1 MFMNTS
7 DEFDLILTKQQRR
20 EIYQKCGLVPAK
32 IATSVLN
39 LIKLS
44 LAARAMKSEVL
55 PLVENLATAKL
66 ILERGQDSMSVEQ
79 PYAITLDLTPE
90 QRELIKDTV
99 DKDWQRVMFCPDEH
113 DNIVYIEQWESDIS
127 AKRVGDSFVILPE
140 SFDYS
145 PSSSDKL
152 IWLPRG
158 DDDKTKNTFGKG
170 YHPTTLNVLRLMEKH
185 LKAGSRVL
193 DVGTGSGV
201 LAVAAAR
208 LGAKSVLAVDV
219 DSNAVY
225 TAQKAA
231 ELNDLEDVIEV
242 KVGSLD
248 SADGEY
254 DAIIANL
261 FPKVIISL
269 AQDFSGKL
277 VPGGLLLISGVVSA
291 RAAGIAEVLKTAG
304 FDHHESISLQ
314 DWEGLVFYKKTL
326 EPPHAEN

>member
-1 MFMNTS
+1 MLMNTS

-20 EIYQKCGLVPAK
+20 EIYQKCGLVPTK

-39 LIKLS
+39 LVKLS

-55 PLVENLATAKL
+55 PLVANTATAKL
-66 ILERGQDSMSVEQ
+66 ILERGQDSMSVKQ
-79 PYAITLDLTPE
+79 PYAITLELTPE
-90 QRELIKDTV
+90 QRDLIKNTV
-99 DKDWQRVMFCPDEH
+99 DKDWLRVMFCPDEH
-113 DNIVYIEQWESDIS
+113 DNIAYIEQWESDIS

-140 SFDYS
+140 GFNYS
-145 PSSSDKL
+145 PSPSDKL
-152 IWLPRG
+152 IWLPRD

-185 LKAGSRVL
+185 LKAGSSVL

-254 DAIIANL
+254 DAITANL

-277 VPGGLLLISGVVSA
+277 VSNGLLLISGVVSA

-304 FDHHESISLQ
+304 FEHHESISLQ
-314 DWEGLVFYKKTL
+314 DWEGLVFYKKRI
-326 EPPHAEN
+326 EPPQAEN

>member
-1 MFMNTS
+1 MNTS
-7 DEFDLILTKQQRR
+7 EEFDLILTKQQRR
-20 EIYQKCGLVPAK
+20 EIYQKCGFVPAR
-32 IATSVLN
+32 IITSVLN

-66 ILERGQDSMSVEQ
+66 VLEREQDSMSVEQ

-90 QRELIKDTV
+90 QRELIKNTV
-99 DKDWQRVMFCPDEH
+99 DKDWLRVMICPDEH
-113 DNIVYIEQWESDIS
+113 DNISYIEQWESDIS
-127 AKRVGDSFVILPE
+127 PKRVGDSFVILPE
-140 SFDYS
+140 GFDYS

-152 IWLPRG
+152 ICLPRG

-170 YHPTTLNVLRLMEKH
+170 YHPTTLTVLRLMEKH
-185 LKAGSRVL
+185 LKTGSRVL

-225 TAQKAA
+225 TAQKAS
-231 ELNDLEDVIEV
+231 ELNNLEDVIEV
-242 KVGSLD
+242 KAGSLD
-248 SADGEY
+248 SANGIY

-269 AQDFSGKL
+269 AQDFSDKL
-277 VPGGLLLISGVVSA
+277 VSNGLLLISGVVSA
-291 RAAGIAEVLKTAG
+291 RAAGIAEVLKTSG
-304 FDHHESISLQ
+304 FEHHESISLQ
-314 DWEGLVFYKKTL
+314 DWEGLVFYKKR
-326 EPPHAEN
+326 

>member
-1 MFMNTS
+1 MNTS
-7 DEFDLILTKQQRR
+7 DDFVITLTKQQQR
-20 EIYQKCGLVPAK
+20 EIYHKCGLVPG
-32 IATSVLN
+32 IIGTSVLS
-39 LIKLS
+39 LVKLS
-44 LAARAMKSEVL
+44 LAARAAKSEVL
-55 PLVENLATAKL
+55 PLVKNISTARL
-66 ILERGQDSMSVEQ
+66 LLERERDSISPEQ
-79 PYAITLDLTPE
+79 PYVITLDLTPE
-90 QRELIKDTV
+90 QSELIKDTV
-99 DKDWQRVMFCPDEH
+99 NTDWLRVMICPDEH
-113 DNIVYIEQWESDIS
+113 DNIAYIEQWESDIS
-127 AKRVGDSFVILPE
+127 AKRVGDSFVILPQG
-140 SFDYS
+140 FDYS

-185 LKAGSRVL
+185 LKSGSRVL

-231 ELNDLEDVIEV
+231 ELNDLEDVIQV

-254 DAIIANL
+254 DAIVANL

-269 AQDFSGKL
+269 APEFSGKL
-277 VPGGLLLISGVVSA
+277 APGGLLLVSGVVSA
-291 RAAGIAEVLKTAG
+291 RAAGIAEVLKAAG
-304 FDHHESISLQ
+304 FEHHESISLQ

-326 EPPHAEN
+326 EPPHAEQ

>member
-55 PLVENLATAKL
+55 PLVANTATAKL
-66 ILERGQDSMSVEQ
+66 ILERGQDLMSVEQ
-79 PYAITLDLTPE
+79 PYAITLELTPE
-90 QRELIKDTV
+90 QRELIKNTV
-99 DKDWQRVMFCPDEH
+99 DKDWQRLMFCPDEH
-113 DNIVYIEQWESDIS
+113 DNIAYIEQWEPNIS
-127 AKRVGDSFVILPE
+127 AKRVEDSFVILPE
-140 SFDYS
+140 GFDYS

-170 YHPTTLNVLRLMEKH
+170 YHPTTLTVLRLMEKH
-185 LKAGSRVL
+185 LKAGSSVL

-248 SADGEY
+248 SADGVY
-254 DAIIANL
+254 DSIIANL

-269 AQDFSGKL
+269 AQEFSEKL
-277 VPGGLLLISGVVSA
+277 VSGGLLLVSGVVSA
-291 RAAGIAEVLKTAG
+291 RAAGIVAVLETAG
-304 FDHHESISLQ
+304 FEHHESVSLQ

-326 EPPHAEN
+326 